1 METYREMKER
11 LVKEFKNFDWNFLNV
26 DKLIDI
32 KIFIEKNFNISI
44 GEHS

>member
-11 LVKEFKNFDWNFLNV
+11 LVKEFKDFNWNLLNV

-32 KIFIEKNFNISI
+32 KIFIEENFNVII
-44 GEHS
+44 GKQS

>member
-11 LVKEFKNFDWNFLNV
+11 LVKEFKDFNWKLLNV

-32 KIFIEKNFNISI
+32 KIFIEENFNVII
-44 GEHS
+44 GKQS

>member
-11 LVKEFKNFDWNFLNV
+11 LVKEFKDFDWNFLNV

-32 KIFIEKNFNISI
+32 KIFIEKNFNVII
-44 GEHS
+44 GEQS